1 MNNMKSYIV
10 ASTVFA
16 AVAVNAVGQYQQCGG
31 INYSGSTTCDGGWS
45 AAELDYYFSSYN
57 YNYFQYA
64 NYYHSH
70 SLYHYIFGKLLS
82 SHVGWLWHP
91 PIHWRQESRYV
102 NRFSPY
108 WLTDIAGFDF
118 GCITDGSCD
127 TSQTIAPLSQYSS
140 VDGAG
145 QMQHF
150 SSNGMNIFRLPIGW
164 QILTPTLGGTLDAT
178 NWAKYDALVKACL
191 NTGAHCIIDI
201 HNYARW
207 NGNII
212 NQSGGAVT
220 NAQFVS
226 VWTQIATKYASQS
239 KVVFGIMNEPHDV
252 PDTNAWAATVQ
263 AVVTA
268 IRNAGAT
275 SQLILLPGNNWTSAQ
290 TFVSNGSAAALS
302 QVKNP
307 DGSITGLIFDVHK
320 YLDSD
325 NSGTHAECTTD
336 NIQSSFLPLAQWLRC
351 NGRQAFLSETG
362 GGNVQS
368 CVTYLCAQLSFIK
381 HNSDVF
387 LGYTGWSAGAFL
399 HKLHLRAYSA
409 FLGTTANP
417 TLSGNTASWN
427 YILTEVPNGSQDTLL
442 VSSCLYQQT
451 LP

>member
-1 MNNMKSYIV
+1 LDFQDVDNDNLYPNDDNLQLQNHDHV
-10 ASTVFA
+10 HQVYYYLF
-16 AVAVNAVGQYQQCGG
+16 GQ
-31 INYSGSTTCDGGWS
+31 
-45 AAELDYYFSSYN
+45 LF
-57 YNYFQYA
+57 
-64 NYYHSH
+64 
-70 SLYHYIFGKLLS
+70 S
-82 SHVGWLWHP
+82 SHVRRLWHT
-91 PIHWRQESRYV
+91 PIHRH
-102 NRFSPY
+102 
-108 WLTDIAGFDF
+108 IAGFDF

-127 TSQTIAPLSQYSS
+127 TSQTVAPLYQYSG
-140 VDGAG
+140 VDGIG

-178 NWAKYDALVKACL
+178 NWAKYDELVKGCL
-191 NTGAHCIIDI
+191 NIGAHCIIDI

-220 NAQFVS
+220 NAHFVS

-239 KVVFGIMNEPHDV
+239 RVVFGIMNEPHDV
-252 PDTNAWAATVQ
+252 PDINIWAATVQ

-275 SQLILLPGNNWTSAQ
+275 SQMILLPGNNWTSAQ
-290 TFVSNGSAAALS
+290 TFVSSGSAAALS

-307 DGSITGLIFDVHK
+307 NGSITNLIFDVHK

-325 NSGTHAECTTD
+325 NSGTHVECTTD

-368 CVTYLCAQLSFIK
+368 CVTYMCAQLSFIK

-387 LGYTGWSAGAFL
+387 LGYTGWSAGAF
-399 HKLHLRAYSA
+399 Y
-409 FLGTTANP
+409 
-417 TLSGNTASWN
+417 ASWN
-427 YILTEVPNGSQDTLL
+427 YVLTEVPNGSQDTLL

>member
-1 MNNMKSYIV
+1 MKAYIL
-10 ASTVFA
+10 ASTLA
-16 AVAVNAVGQYQQCGG
+16 TAVVVTAVGQYQQCGG
-31 INYSGSTTCDGGWS
+31 INYTGATTCDGGWVCTYLNDWYSQCLPPSSTFKTTTTTTTTTSIRTTTTTSSTKTTSTTTKSTTTSS
-45 AAELDYYFSSYN
+45 ANCSQATSGGSGTL
-57 YNYFQYA
+57 QYT
-64 NYYHSH
+64 
-70 SLYHYIFGKLLS
+70 G
-82 SHVGWLWHP
+82 
-91 PIHWRQESRYV
+91 V
-102 NRFSPY
+102 N
-108 WLTDIAGFDF
+108 IAGFDF

-127 TSQTIAPLSQYSS
+127 TSQTVAPLSQYSG
-140 VDGAG
+140 VDGIA

-150 SSNGMNIFRLPIGW
+150 ASNGMNIFRLPIGW

-178 NWAKYDALVKACL
+178 NWAKYDELVKGCL
-191 NTGAHCIIDI
+191 NIGAHCIVDI

-239 KVVFGIMNEPHDV
+239 RVVFGIMNEPHDV
-252 PDTNAWAATVQ
+252 PDINIWAATVQ

-275 SQLILLPGNNWTSAQ
+275 SQIILLPGNNWTSAQ
-290 TFVSNGSAAALS
+290 TFVSSGSAAALS

-307 DGSITGLIFDVHK
+307 DGSITNLIFDVHK

-336 NIQSSFLPLAQWLRC
+336 
-351 NGRQAFLSETG
+351 AFLSETG

-387 LGYTGWSAGAFL
+387 LGYTGWSAGAF
-399 HKLHLRAYSA
+399 Y
-409 FLGTTANP
+409 
-417 TLSGNTASWN
+417 ASWN
-427 YILTEVPNGSQDTLL
+427 YVLTEVPNGSQDTLL